1 MPYVAAYA
9 MPTRQ
14 SALIHRFHW
23 LLWLSPAVSNL
34 QFPYW
39 LRIMRSIITLAL
51 LAIATEA
58 FMPATPGKA
67 VSVCVLQSEKA

>member
-1 MPYVAAYA
+1 

-14 SALIHRFHW
+14 TALLLPFHL

-39 LRIMRSIITLAL
+39 LRTMRSIITLAL
-51 LAIATEA
+51 LAVATEA

-67 VSVCVLQSEKA
+67 VSVGVLQSEKA